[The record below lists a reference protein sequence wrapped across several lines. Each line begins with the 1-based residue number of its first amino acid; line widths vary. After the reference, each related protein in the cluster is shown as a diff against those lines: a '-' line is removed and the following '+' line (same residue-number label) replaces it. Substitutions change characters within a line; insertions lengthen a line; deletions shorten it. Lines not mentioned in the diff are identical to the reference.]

1 MSLKFST
8 RCVRLTKT
16 EDPFGA
22 VAPPIYQTATFRQ
35 PSALEFGE
43 YDYTRSGNPT
53 RTLLEQQLAELEGG
67 AYASVFT
74 SGMAAITALTRIC
87 DRGDELIA
95 GDDLY
100 GGTVRLLEQVLSRQG
115 ITTRYVDTTNLEA
128 VTNVLSPRTKLILI
142 ETPSNPLLRI
152 SDICGLSRIA
162 QAANVLLAVDNSM
175 MSPIL
180 QRPLQLGVDVVIHSA
195 TKFLCGHSD
204 VTAGALITN
213 NLDLHEQIAFH
224 QNAEGAA
231 LAPFEAWLLL
241 RGVKTLALRVE
252 RQAATARKIAQFLKA
267 HKAVRQVYY
276 PGLTDHPGHD
286 LHRTQTEGD
295 GAVVSF
301 TTGDAEFSKR
311 IVEATELCTIAVSFG
326 AVGSTISL
334 PYHMSHASIP
344 GSLKRS
350 LAPPAD
356 LVRLSVGIEDADD
369 LIEDLNQAIKTASQ
383 LDRVNTGSGS
393 DLVLR

>member
-16 EDPFGA
+16 DDPFGA

-53 RTLLEQQLAELEGG
+53 RTLLEQQLAELELG

-74 SGMAAITALTRIC
+74 SGMAALTALTRIC
-87 DRGDELIA
+87 YRGDEVIA

-100 GGTVRLLEQVLSRQG
+100 GGTVRLLEKVLSRQG
-115 ITTRYVDTTNLEA
+115 INTRYVDTTNLKA
-128 VTNVLSPRTKLILI
+128 VSDALSPRTKLILI

-175 MSPIL
+175 MSPLL
-180 QRPLQLGVDVVIHSA
+180 QLPLQLGADVVIHSA

-213 NLDLHEQIAFH
+213 NTDLHEQIAFQ

-241 RGVKTLALRVE
+241 RGLKTLALRVE
-252 RQAATARKIAQFLKA
+252 RQADTAGKIARFLKE
-267 HKAVRQVYY
+267 HEAVREVYY
-276 PGLTDHPGHD
+276 PGLTDHPGHI
-286 LHRTQTEGD
+286 LHRKQSEGD

-344 GSLKRS
+344 DSLKHN

-369 LIEDLNQAIKTASQ
+369 LLADLATSLNLFKVS
-383 LDRVNTGSGS
+383 
-393 DLVLR
+393 

>member
-8 RCVRLTKT
+8 RCVRLPKT

-35 PSALEFGE
+35 PSALEFGK

-100 GGTVRLLEQVLSRQG
+100 GGTVRLLERVLSRQG
-115 ITTRYVDTTNLEA
+115 INTRYVDTTNLEA

-142 ETPSNPLLRI
+142 ETPGNPMLRI

-213 NLDLHEQIAFH
+213 NIDLHEQIAFH

-241 RGVKTLALRVE
+241 RGLKTLALRVE
-252 RQAATARKIAQFLKA
+252 RQADTAGKIARFLEA
-267 HKAVRQVYY
+267 HESVRQVYY

-286 LHRTQTEGD
+286 LHRSQTEGD

-301 TTGDAEFSKR
+301 TTGDTEFSRR

-326 AVGSTISL
+326 AVSSTISL
-334 PYHMSHASIP
+334 PYHMSHAGIP

-369 LIEDLNQAIKTASQ
+369 LLDDLNQAITAARYRK
-383 LDRVNTGSGS
+383 LK
-393 DLVLR
+393 LI

>member
-1 MSLKFST
+1 M
-8 RCVRLTKT
+8 
-16 EDPFGA
+16 
-22 VAPPIYQTATFRQ
+22 
-35 PSALEFGE
+35 
-43 YDYTRSGNPT
+43 
-53 RTLLEQQLAELEGG
+53 
-67 AYASVFT
+67 
-74 SGMAAITALTRIC
+74 
-87 DRGDELIA
+87 
-95 GDDLY
+95 
-100 GGTVRLLEQVLSRQG
+100 
-115 ITTRYVDTTNLEA
+115 
-128 VTNVLSPRTKLILI
+128 
-142 ETPSNPLLRI
+142 LRI

-213 NLDLHEQIAFH
+213 NIDLHEQIAFH

-241 RGVKTLALRVE
+241 RGLKTLALRVE
-252 RQAATARKIAQFLKA
+252 RQADTAGKIARFLEA
-267 HKAVRQVYY
+267 HESVRQVYY

-286 LHRTQTEGD
+286 LHRSQTEGD

-301 TTGDAEFSKR
+301 TTGDTEFSRR

-326 AVGSTISL
+326 AVSSTISL
-334 PYHMSHASIP
+334 PYHMSHAGIP

-369 LIEDLNQAIKTASQ
+369 LLDDLNQAITAARYRK
-383 LDRVNTGSGS
+383 LK
-393 DLVLR
+393 LI

>member
-35 PSALEFGE
+35 PSALEFGQ

-53 RTLLEQQLAELEGG
+53 RTLLEQQLAELEMG

-87 DRGDELIA
+87 NRGDELIA

-100 GGTVRLLEQVLSRQG
+100 GGTVRLLEKILSRQG
-115 ITTRYVDTTNLEA
+115 INVRYVDTTNLEA
-128 VTNVLSPRTKLILI
+128 VTNALSPRTKLILI

-162 QAANVLLAVDNSM
+162 QAANALLAVDNSM

-180 QRPLQLGVDVVIHSA
+180 QRPLQLGADVVIHSA

-213 NLDLHEQIAFH
+213 NIDLHEQIAFQ

-252 RQAATARKIAQFLKA
+252 RQADTARKIARFLKA
-267 HKAVRQVYY
+267 HEAVREVYY
-276 PGLTDHPGHD
+276 PGLTAHPGHD
-286 LHRTQTEGD
+286 LHLKQTEGA
-295 GAVVSF
+295 GAVVSL

-311 IVEATELCTIAVSFG
+311 IVEATELFTIAVSFG

-344 GSLKRS
+344 GSLRHR
-350 LAPPAD
+350 LAPPDD

-369 LIEDLNQAIKTASQ
+369 LIEDLNQAISTASMESKIDESTTAP
-383 LDRVNTGSGS
+383 LT
-393 DLVLR
+393 